1 MPVTCRGLEALATC
15 FFHSSTAVRDAAGGF
30 FEALERTGEVG
41 KDMIR
46 ELPMF
51 WQLGR
56 ERIKRQH

>member
-1 MPVTCRGLEALATC
+1 LEALATC